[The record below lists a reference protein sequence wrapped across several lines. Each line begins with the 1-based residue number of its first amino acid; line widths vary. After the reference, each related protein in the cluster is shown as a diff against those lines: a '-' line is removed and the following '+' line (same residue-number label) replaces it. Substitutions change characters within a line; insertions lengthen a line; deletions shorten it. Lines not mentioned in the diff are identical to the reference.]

1 MFLEGEAGQGTMG
14 CEKKRKREKRQQAWG
29 GPRSVAP
36 SPLCSP
42 ASSSAGACKQ
52 KALGC
57 GISGNPPETQLSQ
70 LCKGVMLSPL
80 RVWL

>member
-1 MFLEGEAGQGTMG
+1 MREEEKTGEKAAGVG
-14 CEKKRKREKRQQAWG
+14 
-29 GPRSVAP
+29 RSQEVAP